1 MIGVRVLES
10 NKLLR
15 LVFGHDATDIVCN
28 QRVNRFDAVHCPW
41 EKCSVASIEIQ
52 ALNSISHETCRKKTR
67 RSLEF
72 PLRSKQ
78 LNCSSI
84 LYQLPCFT
92 MGSAHF
98 RSTNTNGERRRR
110 GHFDC
115 CSAVVR
121 IYYALQIDNAAST
134 VAQSLSL
141 RLASKMQTNAPT
153 NIACH
158 INWNYKF

>member
-41 EKCSVASIEIQ
+41 EKCSDASIEIQ

-78 LNCSSI
+78 LNC
-84 LYQLPCFT
+84 
-92 MGSAHF
+92 
-98 RSTNTNGERRRR
+98 
-110 GHFDC
+110 
-115 CSAVVR
+115 
-121 IYYALQIDNAAST
+121 
-134 VAQSLSL
+134 
-141 RLASKMQTNAPT
+141 
-153 NIACH
+153 
-158 INWNYKF
+158 